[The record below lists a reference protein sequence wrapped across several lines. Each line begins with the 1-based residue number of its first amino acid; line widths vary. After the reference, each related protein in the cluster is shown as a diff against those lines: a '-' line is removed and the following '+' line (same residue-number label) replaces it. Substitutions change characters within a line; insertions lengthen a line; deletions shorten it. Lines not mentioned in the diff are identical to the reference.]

1 MIINALHVQ
10 PLLDYNDQVD
20 FFSKPLIIET
30 IDDFTDE
37 SGSGFIFHDY
47 TVDSLLGKLN
57 EAIECY
63 HDGESWEQIVSAG
76 MNRDFTWKNS
86 AEEYDQLYRQLL
98 EK

>member
-1 MIINALHVQ
+1 M
-10 PLLDYNDQVD
+10 PLV
-20 FFSKPLIIET
+20 
-30 IDDFTDE
+30 TDPRVMLPFDVPQLA
-37 SGSGFIFHDY
+37 SVTF
-47 TVDSLLGKLN
+47 VDSLLGKLN